1 MQISQRFDYCLSL
14 KYALKLSFHIKCPG
28 KVSGHAGKNAH
39 DMFFLPK
46 SCTSSN
52 LIIFC
57 FLFSSHIIAIYSL
70 IVNENLI
77 QCCLHPDKVMKVF
90 CTPLILYKSCKHVS
104 NFALGC

>member
-1 MQISQRFDYCLSL
+1 MRQMWQSTNAFAVVQMTCDDYCLSL

-46 SCTSSN
+46 SCTSSY

-57 FLFSSHIIAIYSL
+57 FHF
-70 IVNENLI
+70 V
-77 QCCLHPDKVMKVF
+77 V
-90 CTPLILYKSCKHVS
+90 T
-104 NFALGC
+104 